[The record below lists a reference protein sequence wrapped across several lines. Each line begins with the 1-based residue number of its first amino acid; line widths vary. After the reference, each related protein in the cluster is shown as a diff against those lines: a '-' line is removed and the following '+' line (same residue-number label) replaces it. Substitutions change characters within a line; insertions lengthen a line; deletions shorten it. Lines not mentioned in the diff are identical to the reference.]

1 MRIIFMGTPDYA
13 VPVLK
18 AAVEAGHEIVAVY
31 TQPDK
36 PVGRKQILTP
46 PPVKE
51 YALSQSLEVLQPRR
65 VKRPSVVEAMRAY
78 EADLILVAAYGQILS
93 QEILD
98 MPKYGCINLHASLL
112 PKYRGAAP
120 IQRCIV
126 NGDTVSGVTAMQMDI
141 GVDTGDML
149 LKKEVE
155 IGYEDTA
162 EDLYEKLSAAAGVL
176 TTEVLD
182 ILSKG
187 DTLERIPQ
195 CHEEATHAPML
206 SREDGIIDWNRTA
219 EEIYNQVRGLYPW
232 PAAYTYLNG
241 LKLTIWKAKVI
252 AESAEGYKP
261 GEVIVRKRRMLAA
274 TGEGL
279 LEIVNLQLQGKKQMQ
294 ADAFLLGN
302 HPEGQILG

>member
-36 PVGRKQILTP
+36 PVGRKQILTA

-51 YALSQSLEVLQPRR
+51 YALSQNLNVLQPRR

-126 NGDTVSGVTAMQMDI
+126 EGETVSGVTAMQMDI
-141 GVDTGDML
+141 GIDTGDML
-149 LKKEVE
+149 LKKEVVIE
-155 IGYEDTA
+155 NEDTA
-162 EDLYEKLSAAAGVL
+162 EDLYEKLSAAAGEL
-176 TTEVLD
+176 TAEVLG
-182 ILSKG
+182 ILSRG
-187 DTLERIPQ
+187 EELHPVPQ

-206 SREDGIIDWNRTA
+206 SKEDGIIDWSRSA
-219 EEIYNQVRGLYPW
+219 QEIYNQVRGLYPW
-232 PAAYTYLNG
+232 PAAYSSLNG
-241 LKLTIWKAKVI
+241 LKLTIWKAKVTE
-252 AESAEGYKP
+252 ESSEGHTP
-261 GEVIVRKRRMLAA
+261 GEVIVRKRQMLVAA
-274 TGEGL
+274 GDKL

-302 HPEGQILG
+302 HPEGEILG